1 MGRNR
6 VHRGPCV
13 GFGEVNQG
21 PCSLQR
27 CIDWNRDLL
36 KQELGLSEQDI
47 IDIPQLFQGN
57 EQARAHAFFPDMV
70 TQSCRD
76 GLGRGGGER
85 ARCEFRVAHWHPSV
99 RR

>member
-47 IDIPQLFQGN
+47 IDIPQLFILNGS
-57 EQARAHAFFPDMV
+57 RADAYFPDMV
-70 TQSCRD
+70 IPPQCPFSSLPTTAS
-76 GLGRGGGER
+76 LP
-85 ARCEFRVAHWHPSV
+85 HPPFSPFG
-99 RR
+99 